1 MTVRPSVRSLVRPVL
16 RHRPYLS
23 TQWLQG
29 FSNKK
34 NPRHSGSRARVSR
47 DVKIAPRPR
56 GKYLVRKVNPLDA
69 ATRALQTIIPCIDV
83 YNSERTWLHLP
94 RSLNRHLNCYYVF
107 SLRCE
112 ITIFPRPVF
121 DYLHAYILRAHSDEH
136 FSIFSA
142 VPCEKFQLIP
152 FNI

>member
-56 GKYLVRKVNPLDA
+56 GKYLVRKVNPL
-69 ATRALQTIIPCIDV
+69 ATPRRELSKQSFHVSTYIILKEHGYTCLALLTVILIAITYSHFAVKLPYSRDRCLIIC
-83 YNSERTWLHLP
+83 TL
-94 RSLNRHLNCYYVF
+94 
-107 SLRCE
+107 
-112 ITIFPRPVF
+112 IF
-121 DYLHAYILRAHSDEH
+121 
-136 FSIFSA
+136 
-142 VPCEKFQLIP
+142 CGLIP
-152 FNI
+152 MSTSQSLARYRVKNFN